1 MSASHTYKLIKE
13 SSCPTTKF
21 EFKADEAYLLAAW
34 ECMNDKLKENV
45 LPENEANEMRAAMR
59 QIEFILA

>member
-1 MSASHTYKLIKE
+1 MSDKTYKLIKE
-13 SSCPTTKF
+13 TSCPTTKF

-34 ECMNDKLKENV
+34 ECMNEKIKENV
-45 LPENEANEMRAAMR
+45 LPEDEAREMRAAMR